1 MTSPTPRRRFMPRF
15 RLMPLTM
22 TMLALML
29 VLKAQNIFMDGRAL
43 KQTLDGS
50 AYAEDAP
57 KEKAPADA
65 MKDADKKTDT
75 PETAAKNGDKKDS
88 SKTDDASASAE
99 NSGEDDE
106 TGDVRGG
113 ALSKNAEDP
122 KAFGQGKTSVKAL
135 DAIKAKQNA
144 EQFSKV
150 ELDILTNLSK
160 RREALEVREKE
171 LEIKES
177 ALLASES
184 RINDKIIEM
193 KNLKEEVD
201 KVLALYNEK
210 QEAEIRGLVKIY
222 EAMKP
227 LDAAAIFNEMEMPIL
242 LEVIDKMSE
251 RKVAPVL
258 AGMNPKR
265 ARDVTQEL
273 AEMRKVRAD
282 LKNQAAGL

>member
-1 MTSPTPRRRFMPRF
+1 MTSPTPRRRFVPRF

-29 VLKAQNIFMDGRAL
+29 VLKAQNIFMDGRTL

-57 KEKAPADA
+57 KEQGSAAETE
-65 MKDADKKTDT
+65 DADKKANAPD
-75 PETAAKNGDKKDS
+75 AAED
-88 SKTDDASASAE
+88 
-99 NSGEDDE
+99 SGEE
-106 TGDVRGG
+106 EESKEARGG
-113 ALSKNAEDP
+113 ALGKNSENE
-122 KAFGQGKTSVKAL
+122 KALGQGKTSVKAL

>member
-1 MTSPTPRRRFMPRF
+1 MTDPKPRRRLVPRF
-15 RLMPLTM
+15 RIMPLTM

-43 KQTLDGS
+43 RQTLDGS

-57 KEKAPADA
+57 KEETASEE
-65 MKDADKKTDT
+65 ADKKEAAPEAATKEVDKKEAA
-75 PETAAKNGDKKDS
+75 PETEDDAAAKEDS
-88 SKTDDASASAE
+88 VEEEDL
-99 NSGEDDE
+99 GE
-106 TGDVRGG
+106 VRGG
-113 ALSKNAEDP
+113 ALSKNSQNE
-122 KAFGQGKTSVKAL
+122 KTLGQGKTSIKKIEK
-135 DAIKAKQNA
+135 IKAKQN
-144 EQFSKV
+144 EDQFSKTEV
-150 ELDILTNLSK
+150 DILTNLSK

-171 LEIKES
+171 LEIKET
-177 ALLASES
+177 ALMASEN

-210 QEAEIRGLVKIY
+210 QETEIRGLVKIY

-258 AGMNPKR
+258 AGMSPKR

>member
-1 MTSPTPRRRFMPRF
+1 
-15 RLMPLTM
+15 
-22 TMLALML
+22 
-29 VLKAQNIFMDGRAL
+29 
-43 KQTLDGS
+43 
-50 AYAEDAP
+50 
-57 KEKAPADA
+57 
-65 MKDADKKTDT
+65 
-75 PETAAKNGDKKDS
+75 
-88 SKTDDASASAE
+88 
-99 NSGEDDE
+99 
-106 TGDVRGG
+106 
-113 ALSKNAEDP
+113 
-122 KAFGQGKTSVKAL
+122 
-135 DAIKAKQNA
+135 
-144 EQFSKV
+144 
-150 ELDILTNLSK
+150 LDILTNLSK